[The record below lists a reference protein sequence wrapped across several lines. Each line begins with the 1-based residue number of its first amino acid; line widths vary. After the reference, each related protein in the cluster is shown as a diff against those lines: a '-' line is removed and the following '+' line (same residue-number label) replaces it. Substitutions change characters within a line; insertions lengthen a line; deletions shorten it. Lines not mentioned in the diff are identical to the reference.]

1 MDKLMILSIS
11 YCRTDLDPSNQA
23 IDGTQML
30 WHYLN
35 IIPIAIGARP
45 LVISPV
51 SRTFNTL

>member
-1 MDKLMILSIS
+1 MDKLKIILIS

-30 WHYLN
+30 LHYLK
-35 IIPIAIGARP
+35 IIPIAISART